1 MAIRKRKQV
10 IQTHNIKI
18 LIKYLVL
25 FLLGGYTYYGI
36 EILWRGYSHYSMI
49 ICGGICFIY
58 AGLQN
63 EQVEWDYPFWKQV
76 LRVEAFIL
84 SAEFITGCIV
94 NLWLGLDVWDYSG
107 LPGNILGQ
115 TCPQFALLFLPLSAI
130 AIIVDKYK
138 DIVIYSG
145 EFTTLF
151 FIACKLVRR
160 YYT

>member
-36 EILWRGYSHYSMI
+36 EILWRGYSHCSMI

-63 EQVEWDYPFWKQV
+63 EQIEWDYPFWKQV

-130 AIIVDKYK
+130 AIIVDDFVRWKWFDEEKPRYK
-138 DIVIYSG
+138 W
-145 EFTTLF
+145 
-151 FIACKLVRR
+151 R
-160 YYT
+160 

>member
-1 MAIRKRKQV
+1 M

-25 FLLGGYTYYGI
+25 FLLGGYIYYGI

-63 EQVEWDYPFWKQV
+63 EQIEWDYPFWKQV

-130 AIIVDKYK
+130 AIIVDDFVRWKWFDEEKPRYK
-138 DIVIYSG
+138 W
-145 EFTTLF
+145 
-151 FIACKLVRR
+151 R
-160 YYT
+160 

>member
-1 MAIRKRKQV
+1 MTRRKRKKV

-18 LIKYLVL
+18 FIKYLIL
-25 FLLGGYTYYGI
+25 FLLGGYVYYGI

-94 NLWLGLDVWDYSG
+94 NLWLGLNVWDYSG

-130 AIIVDKYK
+130 AIVVDDFIRWKWFGEEKPRYK
-138 DIVIYSG
+138 W
-145 EFTTLF
+145 
-151 FIACKLVRR
+151 R
-160 YYT
+160 

>member
-1 MAIRKRKQV
+1 M

-18 LIKYLVL
+18 FIKYLIL
-25 FLLGGYTYYGI
+25 FLLGGYVYYGI

-94 NLWLGLDVWDYSG
+94 NIWLGLNVWDYSG

-130 AIIVDKYK
+130 AIVVDDFIRWKWFGEEKPRYK
-138 DIVIYSG
+138 W
-145 EFTTLF
+145 
-151 FIACKLVRR
+151 R
-160 YYT
+160 

>member
-1 MAIRKRKQV
+1 M

-18 LIKYLVL
+18 FIKYLIL
-25 FLLGGYTYYGI
+25 FLLGGYIYYGI

-76 LRVEAFIL
+76 LRVEVFIL

-94 NLWLGLDVWDYSG
+94 NLWLGLNVWDYSG

-130 AIIVDKYK
+130 AIVIDDFVRWKWFGEEKPRYK
-138 DIVIYSG
+138 W
-145 EFTTLF
+145 
-151 FIACKLVRR
+151 R
-160 YYT
+160 

>member
-1 MAIRKRKQV
+1 M

-18 LIKYLVL
+18 FIKYLVL
-25 FLLGGYTYYGI
+25 FLLGGYTYYSI

-94 NLWLGLDVWDYSG
+94 NLWLGLNIWDYSG

-115 TCPQFALLFLPLSAI
+115 TCPQFALLFLPLSVI
-130 AIIVDKYK
+130 AIIIDDFVRWKWFGEEKPRYK
-138 DIVIYSG
+138 W
-145 EFTTLF
+145 
-151 FIACKLVRR
+151 R
-160 YYT
+160 

>member
-1 MAIRKRKQV
+1 M

-18 LIKYLVL
+18 FIKYLIL
-25 FLLGGYTYYGI
+25 FLLGGYIYYGI

-94 NLWLGLDVWDYSG
+94 NIWLGLNVWDYSG

-130 AIIVDKYK
+130 AIVIDDFVRWKWFGEEKPRYK
-138 DIVIYSG
+138 W
-145 EFTTLF
+145 
-151 FIACKLVRR
+151 R
-160 YYT
+160 

>member
-1 MAIRKRKQV
+1 MN
-10 IQTHNIKI
+10 NIKI
-18 LIKYLVL
+18 FIKYLIL
-25 FLLGGYTYYGI
+25 FLLGGYTITGI

-49 ICGGICFIY
+49 IFGGICFIY

-63 EQVEWDYPFWKQV
+63 EQIEWDYPFWKQV

-94 NLWLGLDVWDYSG
+94 NLWLGLNIWDYSG

-130 AIIVDKYK
+130 AIVVDDFVRWKWFGEEKPRYK
-138 DIVIYSG
+138 W
-145 EFTTLF
+145 
-151 FIACKLVRR
+151 R
-160 YYT
+160 

>member
-1 MAIRKRKQV
+1 M

-18 LIKYLVL
+18 FIKYLIL
-25 FLLGGYTYYGI
+25 FLLGGYIYYGI

-94 NLWLGLDVWDYSG
+94 NLWLGLNVWDYSG
-107 LPGNILGQ
+107 LPGNILGR

-130 AIIVDKYK
+130 AIVIDDFVRWKWFGEEKPRYK
-138 DIVIYSG
+138 W
-145 EFTTLF
+145 
-151 FIACKLVRR
+151 R
-160 YYT
+160 

>member
-1 MAIRKRKQV
+1 M

-18 LIKYLVL
+18 FIKYLIL
-25 FLLGGYTYYGI
+25 FLLGGYIYYGI
-36 EILWRGYSHYSMI
+36 EILWRGYSHWSMI
-49 ICGGICFIY
+49 VCGGVCFIY

-130 AIIVDKYK
+130 AIIIDDFVRWKWFGEEKPRYK
-138 DIVIYSG
+138 W
-145 EFTTLF
+145 
-151 FIACKLVRR
+151 R
-160 YYT
+160 

>member
-1 MAIRKRKQV
+1 M

-18 LIKYLVL
+18 FIKYLIL
-25 FLLGGYTYYGI
+25 FLLGGYTYYSI

-63 EQVEWDYPFWKQV
+63 EQVEWDYPFWKQI

-94 NLWLGLDVWDYSG
+94 NLWLGLNVWDYSG

-130 AIIVDKYK
+130 AIIVDDFIRWKWFGEEKPRYK
-138 DIVIYSG
+138 W
-145 EFTTLF
+145 
-151 FIACKLVRR
+151 R
-160 YYT
+160 

>member
-1 MAIRKRKQV
+1 M

-18 LIKYLVL
+18 FIKYLIL
-25 FLLGGYTYYGI
+25 FLLGGYVYYGI

-94 NLWLGLDVWDYSG
+94 NLWLGLNVWDYSG

-130 AIIVDKYK
+130 AIVVDDFIRWKWFGEEKPRYK
-138 DIVIYSG
+138 W
-145 EFTTLF
+145 
-151 FIACKLVRR
+151 R
-160 YYT
+160 

>member
-1 MAIRKRKQV
+1 M

-18 LIKYLVL
+18 FIKYLVL
-25 FLLGGYTYYGI
+25 FLFGGYTYYGI
-36 EILWRGYSHYSMI
+36 EILWRGYSHYIMI

-94 NLWLGLDVWDYSG
+94 NLWLGLNVWDYSG

-115 TCPQFALLFLPLSAI
+115 TCPQFDLLFLPLSAI
-130 AIIVDKYK
+130 AIIVDDFIRWKWFGEEKPRYK
-138 DIVIYSG
+138 W
-145 EFTTLF
+145 
-151 FIACKLVRR
+151 R
-160 YYT
+160 

>member
-1 MAIRKRKQV
+1 MARRKRKKV
-10 IQTHNIKI
+10 IQTHNIKVF
-18 LIKYLVL
+18 IKYLIL

-94 NLWLGLDVWDYSG
+94 NLWLGLNVWDYSG
-107 LPGNILGQ
+107 LPGNVLGQ
-115 TCPQFALLFLPLSAI
+115 TCPQFALLFLPLSAT
-130 AIIVDKYK
+130 A
-138 DIVIYSG
+138 IVIDDFIRWKWFG
-145 EFTTLF
+145 EE
-151 FIACKLVRR
+151 KPR
-160 YYT
+160 YKWR

>member
-1 MAIRKRKQV
+1 M

-18 LIKYLVL
+18 FIKYLIL

-36 EILWRGYSHYSMI
+36 ETLWRGYSHYSMI

-130 AIIVDKYK
+130 AIIIDDFVRWKWFGEEKPRYK
-138 DIVIYSG
+138 W
-145 EFTTLF
+145 
-151 FIACKLVRR
+151 R
-160 YYT
+160 